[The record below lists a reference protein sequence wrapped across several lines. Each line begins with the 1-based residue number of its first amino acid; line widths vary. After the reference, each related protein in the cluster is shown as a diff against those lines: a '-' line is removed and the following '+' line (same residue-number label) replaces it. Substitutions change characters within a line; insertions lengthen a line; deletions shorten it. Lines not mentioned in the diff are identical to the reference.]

1 MANRETKPQV
11 EGLRSGAVAA
21 ACGVGGGVGGAS
33 AERST
38 ARGVG
43 NLFTVQGLRFAY
55 GDHVIF
61 DGLDL
66 TLREGVVTTLIGAN
80 GSGKTTLFNLMT
92 KQLRPQGGNVYLR
105 RGNIAYIGLRDFAR
119 LVSIV
124 HQNNTAP
131 GDLSVEKLVR
141 YGREPYHGLG
151 QVASTEEDDAMVKW
165 AIDTCDLAA
174 FADKPVASLS
184 GGQRQRAWIA
194 MALAQG
200 ARVLLLDE
208 PTTYLDVRYQLD
220 ILRLVRRLNRE
231 FGLTVVMVLHDINQS
246 LYYSD
251 EVVALADGRI
261 VAQGAPEQ
269 VVTPE
274 LVKRVYGVD
283 LGIAEVNGKPFVL
296 AV

>member
-1 MANRETKPQV
+1 MANNANAQV
-11 EGLRSGAVAA
+11 AGAQGAAAVAVGA
-21 ACGVGGGVGGAS
+21 AAGSRAAGRQAPAGA
-33 AERST
+33 
-38 ARGVG
+38 G
-43 NLFTVQGLRFAY
+43 NLFTVRGLKFAY
-55 GDHVIF
+55 GDHVVF

-92 KQLRPQGGNVYLR
+92 KQLRPQAGEVYLR

-131 GDLSVEKLVR
+131 GDLSVAKLVR
-141 YGREPYHGLG
+141 YGREPYHPLG
-151 QVASTEEDDAMVKW
+151 QVASTEEDDAMVEW
-165 AIDTCDLAA
+165 ALKTCDLSD
-174 FADKPVASLS
+174 FANKPVAALS

-251 EVVALADGRI
+251 EIVALAGGRI

-269 VVTPE
+269 VVTPS
-274 LVKRVYGVD
+274 LVQQVYGVD
-283 LGIAEVNGKPFVL
+283 LGIAEVSGKPFVL
-296 AV
+296 TV